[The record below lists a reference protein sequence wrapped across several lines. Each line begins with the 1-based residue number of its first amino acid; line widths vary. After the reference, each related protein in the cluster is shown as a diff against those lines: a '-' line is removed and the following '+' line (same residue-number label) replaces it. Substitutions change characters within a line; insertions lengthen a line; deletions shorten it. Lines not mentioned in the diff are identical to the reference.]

1 MATKLKNLKVHK
13 VDFVDAGAN
22 PDAHIGLFKSKNRDA
37 PAAGAAEGTGCEKD
51 SGILKRLVAFIAKAA
66 GMGQEEID
74 GAVEEIQKGDSVSFS
89 EKINQV
95 NNRKIADEI
104 WDMCYALQSS
114 LCSIL
119 YDEDLDSAGAEAAML
134 ESLQEFQTVMQVSV
148 KQWACRKSSNIVS
161 KRRDV
166 SGEELEIMKA
176 AAGRLAGEI
185 MKAEARLAGEIMKA
199 EARLAGESAVVDEGK
214 KEEGEQSMGMK
225 IDKSKMTPAERAFYD
240 DIEKRCG
247 VEEGAAPA
255 SGAETQGT
263 GQGDPAAAGGVTKS
277 AAQPAA
283 GSLQQPVQPEA
294 GTAADDIY
302 KGLHP
307 AVRAELEGLKK
318 FREAAE
324 DRELSEVAKKYAVIG
339 KKEEEL
345 VPLLKSLKAAGGT
358 AYNDMLAML
367 DQTVTMVEKSG
378 IFSEIGKSGHGGSG
392 TGSAEAKIEGIAKG
406 YMEKDPALSY
416 NAAIAKAWE
425 NNPDILGEYDSEAG
439 F

>member
-1 MATKLKNLKVHK
+1 MATKLKNLRVRK

-22 PDAHIGLFKSKNRDA
+22 PDAHIGLFKSKGRDA
-37 PAAGAAEGTGCEKD
+37 PAAGSAEGTGCGKD

-95 NNRKIADEI
+95 GNQKIAEEI
-104 WDMCYALQSS
+104 WDMCYALQSA
-114 LCSIL
+114 LCSVL
-119 YDEDLDSAGAEAAML
+119 YDGDLDSAGAEAAML

-148 KQWACRKSSNIVS
+148 RQWAGRKSSNIVS

-176 AAGRLAGEI
+176 AAGRLDESI
-185 MKAEARLAGEIMKA
+185 REAEE
-199 EARLAGESAVVDEGK
+199 RLAGESAAADEDEK
-214 KEEGEQSMGMK
+214 QEGDTTMGMK
-225 IDKSKMTPAERAFYD
+225 IDKSKMTPAERAFYE

-247 VEEGAAPA
+247 VEEGSAPA
-255 SGAETQGT
+255 SGAETQGA
-263 GQGDPAAAGGVTKS
+263 GQGEPAAAGGVTKS

-283 GSLQQPVQPEA
+283 EPVQQPAAQPVQAEA
-294 GTAADDIY
+294 GTSEVDDIY

-324 DRELSEVAKKYAVIG
+324 ERELSEVAKKYAVIG
-339 KKEEEL
+339 KKKEEL

-367 DQTVTMVEKSG
+367 DQTVAMVEKSG
-378 IFSEIGKSGHGGSG
+378 IFSEIGKSGHGCSGSG
-392 TGSAEAKIEGIAKG
+392 AEAKIGGIAKG

-416 NAAIAKAWE
+416 NEAVAKAWE
-425 NNPDILGEYDSEAG
+425 NNPDILGEYDDEAG

>member
-22 PDAHIGLFKSKNRDA
+22 PDAHIGLFKSRGRDA
-37 PAAGAAEGTGCEKD
+37 PAVGAAEEPGCEKD

-95 NNRKIADEI
+95 CNQKIAEEI

-166 SGEELEIMKA
+166 SGDELEIMKA
-176 AAGRLAGEI
+176 AAGRLGESI
-185 MKAEARLAGEIMKA
+185 RKA
-199 EARLAGESAVVDEGK
+199 EARLAGESAAADENAK
-214 KEEGEQSMGMK
+214 QEGDTTMGMK
-225 IDKSKMTPAERAFYD
+225 IDKSKMTPAERAFYE

-247 VEEGAAPA
+247 VEEGASPS
-255 SGAETQGT
+255 SGAETQAA
-263 GQGDPAAAGGVTKS
+263 GQGEPAAAGVTKS

-283 GSLQQPVQPEA
+283 GSLQQPAAQPVQPEA
-294 GTAADDIY
+294 GAPADDIY

-307 AVRAELEGLKK
+307 AVKAELEGLKK

-392 TGSAEAKIEGIAKG
+392 TDSAEAKIEGIAKG

-425 NNPDILGEYDSEAG
+425 NNPDILGEYDDEAG

>member
-22 PDAHIGLFKSKNRDA
+22 PDAHIGLFKSKGRDA
-37 PAAGAAEGTGCEKD
+37 PAAGSAEESGCGKD

-74 GAVEEIQKGDSVSFS
+74 GAVEEIQKGDSVSFG
-89 EKINQV
+89 EKINEV

-104 WDMCYALQSS
+104 WDMCYALQSA
-114 LCSIL
+114 LCSVV
-119 YDEDLDSAGAEAAML
+119 YDGDLDSAGAEAAML

-148 KQWACRKSSNIVS
+148 RQWAGRKSSNIVS

-176 AAGRLAGEI
+176 AAGRLDESI
-185 MKAEARLAGEIMKA
+185 REAEALLAGEGAAAFEVEKQK
-199 EARLAGESAVVDEGK
+199 GEKD
-214 KEEGEQSMGMK
+214 MGMK
-225 IDKSKMTPAERAFYD
+225 IDKSKMTPAERAFYE

-247 VEEGAAPA
+247 VEEGSAP
-255 SGAETQGT
+255 SSSAETQGT
-263 GQGDPAAAGGVTKS
+263 AQGDPAAGAGGVTKS

-283 GSLQQPVQPEA
+283 GSLQQPAAQPVQAEA
-294 GTAADDIY
+294 GTSASDDIY

-378 IFSEIGKSGHGGSG
+378 DFKNQEEQPLWQTEIL
-392 TGSAEAKIEGIAKG
+392 TG
-406 YMEKDPALSY
+406 YR
-416 NAAIAKAWE
+416 
-425 NNPDILGEYDSEAG
+425 
-439 F
+439 